1 MQIIIITGK
10 SINVQQIS
18 SFNGLDSS
26 KQKEY
31 FVFVGGEALYT
42 FCRFF
47 SFGECYLVWAVP
59 DFNFSSLP
67 LCVPI
72 SHSVPVLVI
81 AIF

>member
-47 SFGECYLVWAVP
+47 SFDIEGQSNNNKQGWGSGSGP
-59 DFNFSSLP
+59 FTQDPN
-67 LCVPI
+67 
-72 SHSVPVLVI
+72 
-81 AIF
+81 

>member
-10 SINVQQIS
+10 SINVQHIS

-47 SFGECYLVWAVP
+47 PLANVIWYGQFLISI
-59 DFNFSSLP
+59 SP
-67 LCVPI
+67 LCLCVFPYLI
-72 SHSVPVLVI
+72 EFQS
-81 AIF
+81 